1 MEESKKRILVVDD
14 ERTNLVRAKMLL
26 QEEFAPIL
34 VSSGQQCLEYLNEHR
49 PDLILLDIMMP
60 DMDGL
65 QVMKKIQENEELKN
79 IPVIFLTADSTPETE
94 AACFQAGAVD
104 VSIKPIQ
111 PIGVMS
117 RIRRAIE
124 LYEYRENLEAV
135 IFEQKH
141 QINNMKY
148 DFIVS
153 MSNLVD
159 NRDITTGEHIRR
171 TANVVWRIGL
181 KLLKDGKFAD
191 ILTPDYVETMRLA
204 APMHDIGKIKISDS
218 ILQKPAKLTEEEYE
232 IMKEHTVFGKEVIV
246 ETLGNLEDRLLVQV
260 ACDIAEY
267 HHEKYNGK
275 GYPRGLAGE
284 AIPLCARIMAVA
296 DVYDALKEKRC
307 YKDAFPLEEVYD
319 IMLEDSGSHFDP
331 VVLEAFMSIREEIVE
346 SEKNKNW

>member
-26 QEEFAPIL
+26 QEEFNPIL
-34 VSSGQQCLEYLNEHR
+34 VGSGQQCLDYLKNHR

-60 DMDGL
+60 EMDGW
-65 QVMKKIQENEELKN
+65 QVMEEIQKKEELKS
-79 IPVIFLTADSTPETE
+79 IPVIFLTADSSPDTE

-104 VSIKPIQ
+104 VSVKPIQ
-111 PIGVMS
+111 PMGVMS

-124 LYEYRENLEAV
+124 LHEYRENLEAV
-135 IFEQKH
+135 IFEQKR

-159 NRDITTGEHIRR
+159 NRDITTGEHIKR
-171 TANVVWRIGL
+171 TASVVWQVG
-181 KLLKDGKFAD
+181 KELLKEGKFPE
-191 ILTPDYVETMRLA
+191 ILDENYVETMRLA

-218 ILQKPAKLTEEEYE
+218 ILMKPARLTDEEYE
-232 IMKEHTVFGKEVIV
+232 IMKEHTVFGKQVI
-246 ETLGNLEDRLLVQV
+246 EDTLKNLEDKLLVQI
-260 ACDIAEY
+260 ACDIAMY

-275 GYPRGLAGE
+275 GYPEGLSGE
-284 AIPLCARIMAVA
+284 NIPLCARIMAVA

-307 YKDAFPLEEVYD
+307 YKDAFPLEEVYA
-319 IMLEDSGSHFDP
+319 IMEEDSGSHFDP
-331 VVLEAFMSIREEIVE
+331 VVLNAFMTIRDEI
-346 SEKNKNW
+346 SNNEKNK